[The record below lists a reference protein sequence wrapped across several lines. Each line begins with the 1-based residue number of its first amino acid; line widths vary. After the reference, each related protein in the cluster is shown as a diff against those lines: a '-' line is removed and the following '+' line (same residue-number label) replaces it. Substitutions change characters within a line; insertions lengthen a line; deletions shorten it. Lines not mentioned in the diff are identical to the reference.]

1 MKRTAWSI
9 LGTATVVYK
18 RRVDLVA
25 FCSDR
30 LVAGMYICRLSPYEG
45 AYSGDSSTLNR
56 VPMLA
61 GIPVTDDDTDTL
73 VEFLRH
79 AEFPGVADKLERA
92 LASEV
97 KIVTLERDSC

>member
-1 MKRTAWSI
+1 
-9 LGTATVVYK
+9 
-18 RRVDLVA
+18 
-25 FCSDR
+25 
-30 LVAGMYICRLSPYEG
+30 MYICRLSPYEG

-92 LASEV
+92 LASESRSSRWSGTRASPRSAEGASKMV
-97 KIVTLERDSC
+97 EAIRA